1 MPLGDSMKCLI
12 RVSLLPVLM
21 IGVTAVAE
29 EPRVLFDGTNTDAWE
44 FREGSWSI
52 DDSGSLHCHMEEVTL
67 KNGNTRTRGMGYIW
81 TRESFGDFELSLSYK
96 LSEAA
101 NSGVFFRTDP
111 NNPVQGGFEIQL
123 MDDEGI
129 RRSRGELEAKKLNG
143 SLYDCQAAS
152 SAPGKPAGQWNDLKL
167 TCRGP
172 MIRLEINGETVNEAN
187 VDRWDTP
194 MENPDGSK
202 NKFKTALKDLPRSGR
217 IGFQNHGQVVWFK
230 DVKIRELN

>member
-1 MPLGDSMKCLI
+1 MKRLI
-12 RVSLLPVLM
+12 HVAWLPVL
-21 IGVTAVAE
+21 VLAVSAVVAD
-29 EPRVLFDGTNTDAWE
+29 EPRVLFDGTNTDVWE

-52 DDSGSLHCHMEEVTL
+52 DDSGFLRCHIEEVRQ
-67 KNGNTRTRGMGYIW
+67 KNGNMRTRGMGYIW
-81 TRESFGDFELSLSYK
+81 TRESFEDFELSLSYK

-129 RRSRGELEAKKLNG
+129 RRSRGELEAKRLNG
-143 SLYDCQAAS
+143 ALYDCQAAS
-152 SAPGKPAGQWNDLKL
+152 GNPGRPAGQWNDLKL

-172 MIRLEINGETVNEAN
+172 MIRLEINGKTVNEIN

-194 MENPDGSK
+194 MQNPDGSK
-202 NKFKTALKDLPRSGR
+202 NKFQTALRDLPRSGR

-230 DVKIRELN
+230 DIKIRELD

>member
-1 MPLGDSMKCLI
+1 MKRLTG
-12 RVSLLPVLM
+12 VALLSLLGFAM
-21 IGVTAVAE
+21 STVAD

-52 DDSGSLHCHMEEVTL
+52 DDSGSLRCHMEEVRQ

-81 TRESFGDFELSLSYK
+81 TREPFDDFELSLSYK

-101 NSGVFFRTDP
+101 NGGVFFRTDP
-111 NNPVQGGFEIQL
+111 TNPVQGGFEIQL

-152 SAPGKPAGQWNDLKL
+152 RNPGKPAGQWNDLKL

-194 MENPDGSK
+194 MQNPDGSK

-230 DVKIRELN
+230 DIKIRELD